1 MDIITCTATCKRK
14 QIECQSNVCW
24 QMLWFHEWSET
35 IWPPLQTSGQD
46 TSHWYIFTMAMR
58 WKQGRLKKTHH
69 LKVLRWKVFF
79 REINTLRCS
88 MPYIFYSPVQI
99 YAKFVFFTR
108 VVTDMKNIKILR
120 FSANI
125 QRDLLSRLNAR
136 RPCLP
141 PFDAVPYLGKW
152 LFHNDM

>member
-1 MDIITCTATCKRK
+1 
-14 QIECQSNVCW
+14 
-24 QMLWFHEWSET
+24 
-35 IWPPLQTSGQD
+35 
-46 TSHWYIFTMAMR
+46 
-58 WKQGRLKKTHH
+58 
-69 LKVLRWKVFF
+69 
-79 REINTLRCS
+79 

-99 YAKFVFFTR
+99 YAKFLFFFAR
-108 VVTDMKNIKILR
+108 VVTNMKNIKILR

-125 QRDLLSRLNAR
+125 QRDFFSRLNAR